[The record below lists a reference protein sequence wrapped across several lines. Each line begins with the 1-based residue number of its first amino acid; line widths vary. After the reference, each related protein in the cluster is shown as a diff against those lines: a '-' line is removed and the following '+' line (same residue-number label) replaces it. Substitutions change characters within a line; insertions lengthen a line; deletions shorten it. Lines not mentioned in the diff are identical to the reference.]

1 MLCFMRVARS
11 TDGVSAGVGDLM
23 GDKEEYRRN
32 AADCL
37 HWART
42 ACEPEIQ
49 AMFLNM
55 AHAWARL
62 AEQAERN
69 SKGYIAPQSDPHAP
83 VRSDKFEPE

>member
-1 MLCFMRVARS
+1 
-11 TDGVSAGVGDLM
+11 M
-23 GDKEEYRRN
+23 GDQDEYRRN

-37 HWART
+37 HWAR
-42 ACEPEIQ
+42 AASDPEIQ

-69 SKGYIAPQSDPHAP
+69 SKGYGPAVRGKSQPSAPKSD
-83 VRSDKFEPE
+83 EPTPE